1 MRQFAAPEV
10 ASARNRSH
18 AIIALGGCED
28 EGMAG
33 AAVGRGDCRRRR
45 GGLTAL
51 NPGFVRGLFDGVY
64 PIDPARRKALT
75 LCFEQDQRFNRLD
88 AGQRDDCY
96 RRMLFSLGDVA
107 GDAAA
112 TPAPVNIIDL
122 QRAAGQGG
130 MIHNDI
136 RQQEATQGALHSP
149 H

>member
-1 MRQFAAPEV
+1 MRSSRWGV
-10 ASARNRSH
+10 AKMKAWRVRRSV
-18 AIIALGGCED
+18 AVI
-28 EGMAG
+28 
-33 AAVGRGDCRRRR
+33 AAVAV

-51 NPGFVRGLFDGVY
+51 NPRFVRGLFDGVY

-107 GDAAA
+107 GDASA